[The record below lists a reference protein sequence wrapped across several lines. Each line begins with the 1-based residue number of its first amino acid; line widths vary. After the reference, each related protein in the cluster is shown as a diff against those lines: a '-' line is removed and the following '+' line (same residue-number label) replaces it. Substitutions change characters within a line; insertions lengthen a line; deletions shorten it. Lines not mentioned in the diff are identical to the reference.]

1 MTIEISTK
9 IYKKFQRLEETQD
22 LTDQETLEYFQEIAE
37 DLLDDFV
44 LERLNKQ
51 EENYETGGD
60 IENEE

>member
-1 MTIEISTK
+1 MTIEINTK

-51 EENYETGGD
+51 EENYENKGEYED
-60 IENEE
+60 ED